1 MVEVGTVCLTLER
14 FGIPC
19 LSFSVAHCSFD
30 VLVTSQDYMS
40 LIWQVQTSG
49 VIKGGDT
56 HGDKALGAKMA

>member
-1 MVEVGTVCLTLER
+1 MCLSLER

-19 LSFSVAHCSFD
+19 LSFSVAHCSLG

-49 VIKGGDT
+49 VRNGGDK